1 MKVLKFGGTSVGTT
15 ENLQKIKKILIS
27 DLDQKIVVC
36 SAISGVT
43 DQLVALAKNVRF
55 KNTSEVIKGIDILK
69 EKHLNFV
76 NDLIKFE
83 DKRKTLKNNIH
94 QMFDEFIELTQKEY
108 SETLRS
114 SIITFGET
122 LLTHIFNEYLVVEGV
137 SSTLIR
143 AKDFMLVDVIDTP
156 NIDKVSKRLARLIN
170 TCPKAQMYIT
180 QGFVCKDKNGN
191 ISDLR
196 RGGSDYS
203 ATIIGAAINAE
214 EIQIWT
220 DIDGVHTNDPRFV
233 EETRP
238 IQHLSYTEAS
248 ELAHFGAKVLHP
260 QTVLPVISKNIPIVL
275 KNIYD
280 PSALGT
286 MISAVTHREGLK
298 GISAKDKIT
307 IIKIKS
313 NKVLLGYDF
322 LSIVFEIFGTYQTSI
337 DMVTTSNESVSLAV
351 DCTQHLE
358 EIVRELEKFATIT
371 IESGYSIICMVGA
384 SIIKDHKSHRLFEIL
399 TNIPVHMISFG
410 GSDSNIMVLIDTEN
424 KVEALQLLNDK
435 LFLSQEEAMV
445 F

>member
-1 MKVLKFGGTSVGTT
+1 
-15 ENLQKIKKILIS
+15 
-27 DLDQKIVVC
+27 
-36 SAISGVT
+36 
-43 DQLVALAKNVRF
+43 
-55 KNTSEVIKGIDILK
+55 
-69 EKHLNFV
+69 
-76 NDLIKFE
+76 
-83 DKRKTLKNNIH
+83 
-94 QMFDEFIELTQKEY
+94 
-108 SETLRS
+108 
-114 SIITFGET
+114 
-122 LLTHIFNEYLVVEGV
+122 
-137 SSTLIR
+137 
-143 AKDFMLVDVIDTP
+143 
-156 NIDKVSKRLARLIN
+156 
-170 TCPKAQMYIT
+170 
-180 QGFVCKDKNGN
+180 
-191 ISDLR
+191 
-196 RGGSDYS
+196 
-203 ATIIGAAINAE
+203 
-214 EIQIWT
+214 
-220 DIDGVHTNDPRFV
+220 
-233 EETRP
+233 
-238 IQHLSYTEAS
+238 
-248 ELAHFGAKVLHP
+248 
-260 QTVLPVISKNIPIVL
+260 
-275 KNIYD
+275 
-280 PSALGT
+280 